1 MPLSTTPHHN
11 CKCRDKRAYPLRFWD
26 AENIHAVA
34 FSMGAQESSAAPHVE
49 PEVADENASVTAN
62 VEPQQ
67 APRATITLTL
77 SDLSVKNAG
86 ALQDLKLP
94 DGDSRPGARPA
105 IGGATED
112 STSAATSR
120 SETAL
125 SFRLAKRSHTDR
137 VGVTLV
143 SSKRGGVPLGG
154 VMITHLQEGSSIEK
168 AGANMGDRLVSINGE
183 HVTSANKAADILKK
197 AVGDVE
203 VIVERSPALTA

>member
-1 MPLSTTPHHN
+1 
-11 CKCRDKRAYPLRFWD
+11 
-26 AENIHAVA
+26 
-34 FSMGAQESSAAPHVE
+34 MGAQESSAAPHVE

-77 SDLSVKNAG
+77 SDLSVKNA
-86 ALQDLKLP
+86 DLKLP
-94 DGDSRPGARPA
+94 DGDARPGARPA

-125 SFRLAKRSHTDR
+125 SFRLAKRSRTDR
-137 VGVTLV
+137 LGVTLE
-143 SSKRGGVPLGG
+143 SFKRGGVPLGG

-183 HVTSANKAADILKK
+183 HVTSANKAADLLKK